1 MAPGR
6 GLLTDVNAM
15 KAAELALDRTFLQST
30 LASGNFATL
39 IRRLAYELIAVRL
52 RISGIGSQ
60 EKKVEQLVE

>member
-1 MAPGR
+1 MAPEGS
-6 GLLTDVNAM
+6 LLTDVNAM

-39 IRRLAYELIAVRL
+39 IRPLAYELIAVRL
-52 RISGIGSQ
+52 RNSGIGSQ